1 MKIVGSGSLPT
12 IDEDMIG
19 RDGNE
24 PNRHWLGILGRMR
37 ATPRRAQCHIWAKV
51 SVVLGRSVAV
61 GWHCVL
67 RAGPSLHVAFVGRY
81 AQL

>member
-24 PNRHWLGILGRMR
+24 PNRHWLGILLLWFKFFISF
-37 ATPRRAQCHIWAKV
+37 AIQLNLELTYSIYSKSCT
-51 SVVLGRSVAV
+51 
-61 GWHCVL
+61 L
-67 RAGPSLHVAFVGRY
+67 RAYMG
-81 AQL
+81 